1 MIPTIH
7 DYDILKT
14 IGKGGF
20 GMVVLARRK
29 IDKKLCAI
37 KIMPKEFLHKNKTE
51 RQVMRERRAMSFFN
65 RQSMFFVQ
73 LYAAFQQAEN
83 LFMVLEYVPV
93 RHLNYIFCF
102 LI

>member
-1 MIPTIH
+1 
-7 DYDILKT
+7 
-14 IGKGGF
+14 
-20 GMVVLARRK
+20 MVVLARRK

-93 RHLNYIFCF
+93 RHLYFDSLFSNLISCF
-102 LI
+102 NMPCLLVFRVEIV